1 MTAFDDLSLAKLRG
15 RSSAKWSTYP
25 PDVLPAWVAEM
36 DFPLAE
42 PIKQRLRRAIDADD
56 CGYAHPT
63 ALPAA
68 FAAFAKSR
76 FDWTVDPSRV
86 RSAPEVMIAIAEIL
100 RIVTRPGDGV
110 VINRPVYPPFTMV
123 IEEVGCRVVDAP
135 LAHVQGGGW
144 DLDLDALEE
153 AFAAG
158 AKAYVLCNPHNPV
171 GRVFERAQLES
182 VAKLAKQYN
191 VVVLADEIHA
201 PLVLPGAMHVPFV
214 SVSEPLGADAISITS
229 ASKAFNIAG
238 LKCAVFVAGSQA
250 MQSAMKKLPIELPE
264 RVGLHGML
272 ANIAAFQ
279 EGAQYLDALLEHLDR
294 NRTLMVELLG
304 VYLPA
309 VRYIP
314 PQAGYLAW
322 LDCSALGLGDDP
334 AKIFLKKGK
343 VALMRGLDFGRQG
356 ACFTRVN
363 MGTSSAILSEVVG
376 RMRKALEHD

>member
-63 ALPAA
+63 ALPDA

-100 RIVTRPGDGV
+100 RIVTKPGDGI

-153 AFAAG
+153 AFAGG
-158 AKAYVLCNPHNPV
+158 ARAYVLCNPHNPV
-171 GRVFERAQLES
+171 GRVFEKAQLEAI
-182 VAKLAKQYN
+182 AKLAKQYN
-191 VVVLADEIHA
+191 VVVLADEIHG
-201 PLVLPGAMHVPFV
+201 PLVLPGARHVPFV
-214 SVSEPLGADAISITS
+214 SVSEPLGADAITITS

-272 ANIAAFQ
+272 ANIVAFQ
-279 EGAQYLDALLEHLDR
+279 EGAQYLDELLAHLDR
-294 NRTLMVELLG
+294 NRALMTELLG

>member
-15 RSSAKWSTYP
+15 RSSAKWTTYP

-56 CGYAHPT
+56 CGYAHPS
-63 ALPAA
+63 ALPEA
-68 FAAFAKSR
+68 FAAFAKAR

-100 RIVTRPGDGV
+100 RIVTKPGDGV

-123 IEEVGCRVVDAP
+123 IEEVGCKVVDAP

-153 AFAAG
+153 AFAGG

-171 GRVFERAQLES
+171 GRVFEKAQLEAI
-182 VAKLAKQYN
+182 AKLAKQHD
-191 VVVLADEIHA
+191 VVVLADEIHG
-201 PLVLPGAMHVPFV
+201 PLVLPGAAHVPFV
-214 SVSEPLGADAISITS
+214 SVSEPLGADAITITS

-272 ANIAAFQ
+272 ANIVAFQ
-279 EGAQYLDALLEHLDR
+279 EGAQYLDALLAHLDR
-294 NRTLMVELLG
+294 NRMLMTELLG

-334 AKIFLKKGK
+334 AKVFLKKGK

-363 MGTSSAILSEVVG
+363 MGTSSAILGEVVG

>member
-15 RSSAKWSTYP
+15 RTSAKWTTYS

-36 DFPLAE
+36 DFPLAD
-42 PIKQRLRRAIDADD
+42 PIKQRLRRAIENDD

-63 ALPAA
+63 ALPQA
-68 FAAFAKSR
+68 FAAFARSR
-76 FDWTVDPSRV
+76 FGWDVDPARV

-100 RIVTRPGDGV
+100 RIVTKPGDSV

-123 IEEVGCRVVDAP
+123 IEEVGCKVVDAS

-144 DLDLDALEE
+144 DLDLDALEK
-153 AFAAG
+153 AFAEG

-171 GRVFERAQLES
+171 GRVFQKAQLEAI
-182 VAKLAKQYN
+182 AKLAKQYN
-191 VVVLADEIHA
+191 VVVLADEIHG
-201 PLVLPGAMHVPFV
+201 PLVLPGAVHVPFV
-214 SVSEPLGADAISITS
+214 SVSEPVGADAITITS

-238 LKCAVFVAGSQA
+238 LKCAVFVAGSPA
-250 MQSAMKKLPIELPE
+250 MQNAMKRLPIELPE

-272 ANIAAFQ
+272 ANIVAFQ
-279 EGAQYLDALLEHLDR
+279 EGAQYLDALLAHLDR
-294 NRTLMVELLG
+294 NRTLMTELLG

-334 AKIFLKKGK
+334 AKVFLKKGK

-363 MGTSSAILSEVVG
+363 MGTSSAILSEIVG
-376 RMRKALEHD
+376 RMGKALER

>member
-15 RSSAKWSTYP
+15 RSSAKWTTYP

-63 ALPAA
+63 ALPDA

-100 RIVTRPGDGV
+100 RIVTKPGDGI

-153 AFAAG
+153 AFAGG
-158 AKAYVLCNPHNPV
+158 ARAYVLCNPHNPV
-171 GRVFERAQLES
+171 GRVFEKAQLEAI
-182 VAKLAKQYN
+182 AKLAKQYN
-191 VVVLADEIHA
+191 VVVLADEIHG
-201 PLVLPGAMHVPFV
+201 PLVLPGAKHVPFV
-214 SVSEPLGADAISITS
+214 SVSEPLGADAITITS

-272 ANIAAFQ
+272 ANIVAFQ
-279 EGAQYLDALLEHLDR
+279 EGAQYLDELLAHLDR
-294 NRTLMVELLG
+294 NRALMTELLG

>member
-1 MTAFDDLSLAKLRG
+1 VTAFDDLSLAKLRG
-15 RSSAKWSTYP
+15 RASAKWTTYP

-42 PIKQRLRRAIDADD
+42 PIKQRLRRAIDSDD

-63 ALPAA
+63 AIPEA
-68 FAAFAKSR
+68 FAAFAKAR
-76 FDWTVDPSRV
+76 FGWTVDPSRV

-100 RIVTRPGDGV
+100 RLVAKPGDGV

-135 LAHVQGGGW
+135 LAHVPGGGW
-144 DLDLDALEE
+144 DLDLDALES
-153 AFAAG
+153 AFANG

-171 GRVFERAQLES
+171 GRVFEQSQLES
-182 VAKLAKQYN
+182 IARLAKQYG
-191 VVVLADEIHA
+191 VVVLSDEIHG
-201 PLVLPGAMHVPFV
+201 PLVLPGAVHVPFV
-214 SVSEPLGADAISITS
+214 SVSERLGADAITITS

-238 LKCAVFVAGSQA
+238 LKCAVFVAGSPA
-250 MQSAMKKLPIELPE
+250 MQNVMKKLPVELPE

-272 ANIAAFQ
+272 ANIVAFR
-279 EGAQYLDALLEHLDR
+279 EGAPYLDALLVHLDR
-294 NRTLMVELLG
+294 NRTLLAELLG

-314 PQAGYLAW
+314 PQASYLAW

-334 AKIFLKKGK
+334 AKVFLKKGK

-363 MGTSSAILSEVVG
+363 MGTSSAILSEIVG
-376 RMRKALEHD
+376 RMGKALEKG

>member
-15 RSSAKWSTYP
+15 RSSAKWTTYP

-63 ALPAA
+63 ALPEA
-68 FAAFAKSR
+68 FAAFAKAR

-100 RIVTRPGDGV
+100 RIVTKPGDGV

-123 IEEVGCRVVDAP
+123 IEEVGCKVVDAP

-153 AFAAG
+153 AFAGG

-171 GRVFERAQLES
+171 GRVFEKAQLEAI
-182 VAKLAKQYN
+182 AKLAKQHD
-191 VVVLADEIHA
+191 VVVLADEIHG
-201 PLVLPGAMHVPFV
+201 PLVLPGAAHVPFV
-214 SVSEPLGADAISITS
+214 SVSEPLGADAITITS

-272 ANIAAFQ
+272 ANIVAFQ
-279 EGAQYLDALLEHLDR
+279 EGAQYLDALLAHLDR
-294 NRTLMVELLG
+294 NRMLMTELLG

-334 AKIFLKKGK
+334 AKVFLKKGK

-363 MGTSSAILSEVVG
+363 MGTSSAILGEVVG